1 MNPSSILVDASVTDP
16 AGRPVAQ
23 ARVYVVDAPV
33 ALPDVAMLTG
43 ADGTFRL
50 ALPAPGVY
58 RIGISADGHMQ
69 QTATVVA
76 APGPPIALQ
85 VTLPPGQDG

>member
-1 MNPSSILVDASVTDP
+1 MNPSSILVEASVTDP
-16 AGRPVAQ
+16 AGRPVPQ

-33 ALPDVAMLTG
+33 ALPDVAVLTD
-43 ADGTFRL
+43 ANGTFRL
-50 ALPAPGVY
+50 SLPAPGTY
-58 RIGISADGHMQ
+58 RIGVSADGHAQ

-85 VTLPPGQDG
+85 VTLLPE